1 MIICQKLRLYKLQ
14 DTNYQISQEE
24 LIISLIELLP
34 KITSEHNPNS
44 EIYKYISC
52 VSKNAVEYLFG
63 PGNLEKINMGPLGV
77 IDIPF
82 FSMGAINT
90 THLFGLDELILFSF
104 YLKNKLNYKKVGDL
118 GANVGVHSIILSN
131 LGFDV
136 TSYEPDSIHFQKI
149 KENININCL
158 NNKPH
163 IVNKAISNKSG
174 YVEFL
179 RVKGNTTGS
188 HIKGSKKDPY
198 GEIET
203 IKVQTD
209 SFKEILKDLD
219 FLKIDIEGH
228 EAEVLRST
236 SKEDWLNTD
245 AMVEVGSES
254 NAKIIFEFFN
264 SIEINLFSQKT
275 GWNLVQNTQNMPTSY
290 KDGSL
295 FITNKSYIPW

>member
-1 MIICQKLRLYKLQ
+1 MSKIHLYKLQ
-14 DTNYQISQEE
+14 ATNYKKNQEE
-24 LIISLIELLP
+24 LIISLIELIP
-34 KITSEHNPNS
+34 KITSQHKPNS
-44 EIYKYISC
+44 DIYKYIAG
-52 VSKNAVEYLFG
+52 VTRNAVEYLFG
-63 PGNLEKINMGPLGV
+63 PGNLEKINMGQLGLV
-77 IDIPF
+77 DIPF

-104 YLKNKLNYKKVGDL
+104 YLKNKLTYKKVGDL

-136 TSYEPDSIHFQKI
+136 TSYEPDTIHFEKI
-149 KENININCL
+149 KENININCK
-158 NNKPH
+158 NNKPY
-163 IVNKAISNKSG
+163 IINKAISNKSG
-174 YVEFL
+174 HVEFL

-188 HIKGSKKDPY
+188 HIKGSKNDPY

-203 IKVQTD
+203 IKVETD
-209 SFKEILKDLD
+209 SFKDIMKNLD

-254 NAKIIFEFFN
+254 NAKIIFEFFK

-275 GWNLVQNTQNMPTSY
+275 GWNLVQNIQNMPYSY

-295 FITNKSYIPW
+295 FITNKSYVPW

>member
-1 MIICQKLRLYKLQ
+1 
-14 DTNYQISQEE
+14 
-24 LIISLIELLP
+24 
-34 KITSEHNPNS
+34 
-44 EIYKYISC
+44 
-52 VSKNAVEYLFG
+52 
-63 PGNLEKINMGPLGV
+63 MGQLGL

-104 YLKNKLNYKKVGDL
+104 YLKNKLTYKKVGDL

-131 LGFDV
+131 LGFEV

-149 KENININCL
+149 KENININCKKK
-158 NNKPH
+158 KPH

-174 YVEFL
+174 HVDFL

-188 HIKGSKKDPY
+188 HIKGSKNDPY

-203 IKVQTD
+203 IKVETD
-209 SFKEILKDLD
+209 AFKDIMKNLD

-245 AMVEVGSES
+245 AMVEVGSEL

-264 SIEINLFSQKT
+264 SVEINLFSQKT
-275 GWNLVQNTQNMPTSY
+275 GWNLVKDIQNMPYSY

-295 FITNKSYIPW
+295 FITNKSYVPW

>member
-1 MIICQKLRLYKLQ
+1 MSKIHLYKLQ
-14 DTNYQISQEE
+14 ATNYKKSQEE
-24 LIISLIELLP
+24 LIISLIDLIP
-34 KITSEHNPNS
+34 KITYEHNPNS
-44 EIYKYISC
+44 EIYKYIALI
-52 VSKNAVEYLFG
+52 SKNAVEYLFG
-63 PGNLEKINMGPLGV
+63 PSNIEKINMGQLGLL
-77 IDIPF
+77 DIPF

-104 YLKNKLNYKKVGDL
+104 YLKNKTKYKKVGDL

-131 LGFDV
+131 LGYEV
-136 TSYEPDSIHFQKI
+136 ISYEPDSIHFEKI
-149 KENININCL
+149 KENIKINCQ
-158 NNKPH
+158 NNKPQ

-174 YVEFL
+174 HVEFL

-188 HIKGSKKDPY
+188 HIKGSKNDPY

-203 IKVQTD
+203 IKVETD
-209 SFKEILKDLD
+209 SFKDIMNNLD

-236 SKEDWLNTD
+236 AREDWLDTD

-254 NAKIIFEFFN
+254 NAKIIFEFFK

-275 GWNLVQNTQNMPTSY
+275 GWNLVQNIQNMPYSY

-295 FITNKSYIPW
+295 FITNKNYVPW

>member
-1 MIICQKLRLYKLQ
+1 
-14 DTNYQISQEE
+14 
-24 LIISLIELLP
+24 
-34 KITSEHNPNS
+34 
-44 EIYKYISC
+44 
-52 VSKNAVEYLFG
+52 
-63 PGNLEKINMGPLGV
+63 
-77 IDIPF
+77 
-82 FSMGAINT
+82 MGAINT

-104 YLKNKLNYKKVGDL
+104 YLKNKFTYKKVGDL

-136 TSYEPDSIHFQKI
+136 TSYEPDAIHFEKI
-149 KENININCL
+149 KENININCK

-163 IVNKAISNKSG
+163 IVNKAISYKSG
-174 YVEFL
+174 HVEFL

-188 HIKGSKKDPY
+188 HIKGSKNDPY
-198 GEIET
+198 GEIES
-203 IKVQTD
+203 IKVETD
-209 SFKEILKDLD
+209 SFKDIMKNLD
-219 FLKIDIEGH
+219 FMKIDIEGH

-254 NAKIIFEFFN
+254 NAKIIFEFFK

-275 GWNLVQNTQNMPTSY
+275 GWDLVQNIQNMPYSY

-295 FITNKSYIPW
+295 FITNKSYVPW

>member
-1 MIICQKLRLYKLQ
+1 MIKCQKFNLYTLQ
-14 DTNYQISQEE
+14 ATNHKQTQEE
-24 LIISLIELLP
+24 LIISLIELIP
-34 KITSEHNPNS
+34 KITSEHKPNS
-44 EIYKYISC
+44 DIYKYISG
-52 VSKNAVEYLFG
+52 VTKNAVKYLFG
-63 PGNLEKINMGPLGV
+63 PGNPEKINMGQLGL

-104 YLKNKLNYKKVGDL
+104 YLKNKLTYKKVGDL

-136 TSYEPDSIHFQKI
+136 TSYEPDAIHFEKI
-149 KENININCL
+149 KENISINCK

-163 IVNKAISNKSG
+163 IINKAISNKSG
-174 YVEFL
+174 HVEFL

-188 HIKGSKKDPY
+188 HIKGSKNDPY

-203 IKVQTD
+203 IQVETD
-209 SFKEILKDLD
+209 SFKDIMKNLD

-236 SKEDWLNTD
+236 SKEDWFNTD

-254 NAKIIFEFFN
+254 NAKIIFEFFK
-264 SIEINLFSQKT
+264 SIGINLFSQKT
-275 GWNLVQNTQNMPTSY
+275 GWNLVQNIENMPYSY

-295 FITNKSYIPW
+295 FITNKSYVPW